1 MKGSWL
7 IDGEWLKKAQKSLKV
22 NALFEEVTQSKS
34 IVHVFKGAGG
44 DTYVLRYT
52 YPRIPALLQYRQ
64 MVDLDVM
71 SKSICFRHLISLSLF
86 VYMFWGCP
94 LDKSQ
99 QCTDWSLRPLSEKQI
114 KYAATDAFVSRAIF
128 LKFWKIIEDG
138 VIPMEVLDNLKASK
152 ALFPPVMIN
161 GQNVDQYDLRV
172 PVGSNRDSFEYSL
185 AAAKQCPDYD
195 AFSVSLIHSFFI

>member
-86 VYMFWGCP
+86 VYMFWRCP

-114 KYAATDAFVSRAIF
+114 KYAATDAIVSRAIF
-128 LKFWKIIEDG
+128 L
-138 VIPMEVLDNLKASK
+138 
-152 ALFPPVMIN
+152 
-161 GQNVDQYDLRV
+161 
-172 PVGSNRDSFEYSL
+172 
-185 AAAKQCPDYD
+185 
-195 AFSVSLIHSFFI
+195 